1 MATLSSERN
10 IQAKIQEFEKQMT
23 TDENGIP
30 FPRPRNTTRPAV
42 APKPSVTPR
51 LSIRNATEEVTN
63 AQTYPWNQYEEVIS
77 TNSTPVFPPPAL
89 RPQMPKK
96 PSLNSI
102 DQFKPLIKPPPQ
114 LPSRPS
120 LRRGRNINSPEEDA
134 GFSTPPFSPR
144 PANNGPQNT
153 SNHSST
159 KENEYVDAPVSFSN
173 VARAAAFTSAVTRK
187 PTIIKVP
194 SKQEQEES
202 DWFSPAFPV
211 QRALEDPP
219 PFIKHK
225 KLTCEESLVTGY
237 ARAQNSRRGN
247 TRGQNDTS
255 CTAPNIHKMM
265 FLWSPGGGKVLP
277 NRTPSAKPAP
287 GRPPLPRRE
296 SVQRNSTLQSQNSN
310 RLRRNPSKKA
320 PVLPPRPN
328 PGHSLY
334 NKYTLEIPHGIAEYD
349 YNGMHTGELSFQKNE
364 VLVLLNQTNS
374 RTFEC
379 QVGDVKGTVQTSY
392 MKVITPLSNYSHH
405 DPNQG
410 PQESA
415 SRQTFA
421 SSAENGILQVQA
433 LYDFTPEGP
442 GELGLKAGD
451 IINNVEQLD
460 SEWYLGTSRG
470 LTGFFPINY
479 VKTLQL
485 SDGLLQLNTFE
496 MDLSDSVCSGPRCVA
511 RFDFEGE
518 HSDELSFTDGQVIQL
533 LEYLGEEWARGQIG
547 SHVGIFPLNF
557 VDITED
563 LPPSPAKK
571 QNRIPLPGMAA
582 SNNMQA
588 AASPH
593 TQACGVER
601 VKALYD
607 FTAQTD
613 GDLSFLRGDVIEVI
627 EHIDEE
633 WSHGRL
639 NGREGLFPTSF
650 TETHTGTHN
659 STLLLSAG
667 VQIPQET

>member
-225 KLTCEESLVTGY
+225 DLFNCVRDPVLPP
-237 ARAQNSRRGN
+237 R
-247 TRGQNDTS
+247 
-255 CTAPNIHKMM
+255 
-265 FLWSPGGGKVLP
+265 PGGGKVLP

-470 LTGFFPINY
+470 FTGFFPINY
-479 VKTLQL
+479 VKTLPRQPAAAHVPV
-485 SDGLLQLNTFE
+485 SSPRPVPATPQKI
-496 MDLSDSVCSGPRCVA
+496 SDSVCSGPRCVA

-650 TETHTGTHN
+650 TETHTGGN
-659 STLLLSAG
+659 SRR
-667 VQIPQET
+667 